1 MPTHTIHYG
10 HIMDGDETVDE
21 VLVMVMRGPRTFTGE
36 DTVEINCHGGTYV
49 VSRVLETVLKA
60 GARPAEPGEFTKRAF
75 LNGKMDLS
83 QAEAVIDV
91 ITSEN
96 EYALQSSISQL
107 KGSVKNRIKEIREK
121 IIYHTAFIE
130 TALDDPEH
138 ISVDGYGEVLKE
150 AAEEVIDQ
158 LKELIDSSDDGR
170 IMKEGIQTVILGK
183 PNAGKS
189 SLLNILAGHDRAIVT
204 DIEGTTRDVLEE
216 QIRLQGLTLN
226 IIDTAGIRQTDDIV
240 EKMGVDKAKEY
251 AKEADLII
259 YVVDASRNLD
269 ENDEKIFD
277 LIYDKRTVI
286 LLNKSDLDTV
296 VTEEMIRERISQ
308 KGVQKQIPVI
318 AISAKEEQGI
328 KELENTVKA
337 MFLKGDL
344 SFNEEVY
351 ITNARQKNA
360 LVNARES
367 MKKVIFS
374 IDAGMPHEEQHHA
387 ADHKGVQDDLKPGHV
402 GLNGDHIVLHGRI
415 RVGCIILVDIIL
427 EVELQEIRRIWQL
440 VGNDRCPAVLGG
452 VSIGAIAVNFCK
464 QAVGCFAGRAGF
476 RQRMFTFFHAHL
488 DNAGVQVQV
497 KVGDLIGFKVPHGFG
512 QHHGA
517 LAGGKQAGIAGD
529 HHECCHH
536 QDSGNDNAAETRFV
550 LQKINSLSK
559 SAKTAGDW
567 LFCQD
572 RILFGIYFRF

>member
-1 MPTHTIHYG
+1 MNQDTIAAISTGMTNSGIGIVRISGSEALEIADRVYKGKETITKVPTHTIHYG
-10 HIMDGDETVDE
+10 HVMDGDETVDE

-150 AAEEVIDQ
+150 AAEEVIGQ

-251 AKEADLII
+251 AKDADLII

-374 IDAGMPHEEQHHA
+374 IDAGMPE
-387 ADHKGVQDDLKPGHV
+387 DFYSIDLMDAYES
-402 GLNGDHIVLHGRI
+402 L
-415 RVGCIILVDIIL
+415 
-427 EVELQEIRRIWQL
+427 
-440 VGNDRCPAVLGG
+440 GNITGE
-452 VSIGAIAVNFCK
+452 SIGEDLVNEIFSKFC
-464 QAVGCFAGRAGF
+464 
-476 RQRMFTFFHAHL
+476 M
-488 DNAGVQVQV
+488 
-497 KVGDLIGFKVPHGFG
+497 
-512 QHHGA
+512 
-517 LAGGKQAGIAGD
+517 GK
-529 HHECCHH
+529 
-536 QDSGNDNAAETRFV
+536 
-550 LQKINSLSK
+550 
-559 SAKTAGDW
+559 
-567 LFCQD
+567 
-572 RILFGIYFRF
+572 

>member
-1 MPTHTIHYG
+1 MNQDTIAAISTGMTNSGIGIVRISGSEALEIADRVYKGKETITEVLTHTIHYG

-286 LLNKSDLDTV
+286 LLDKSDLDTV

-374 IDAGMPHEEQHHA
+374 IDAGMPE
-387 ADHKGVQDDLKPGHV
+387 DFYSIDLMDAYES
-402 GLNGDHIVLHGRI
+402 L
-415 RVGCIILVDIIL
+415 
-427 EVELQEIRRIWQL
+427 
-440 VGNDRCPAVLGG
+440 GNITGE
-452 VSIGAIAVNFCK
+452 SIGEDLVNEIFSKFC
-464 QAVGCFAGRAGF
+464 
-476 RQRMFTFFHAHL
+476 M
-488 DNAGVQVQV
+488 
-497 KVGDLIGFKVPHGFG
+497 
-512 QHHGA
+512 
-517 LAGGKQAGIAGD
+517 GK
-529 HHECCHH
+529 
-536 QDSGNDNAAETRFV
+536 
-550 LQKINSLSK
+550 
-559 SAKTAGDW
+559 
-567 LFCQD
+567 
-572 RILFGIYFRF
+572 

>member
-1 MPTHTIHYG
+1 MNQDTIAAISTGMTNSGIGIVRISGSEALEIADRVYKGKETIAEVPTHTIHYG
-10 HIMDGDETVDE
+10 HVMDGDETVDE

-189 SLLNILAGHDRAIVT
+189 SLLNILAGDDRAIVT

-374 IDAGMPHEEQHHA
+374 IDAGMPE
-387 ADHKGVQDDLKPGHV
+387 DFYSIDLMDAYES
-402 GLNGDHIVLHGRI
+402 L
-415 RVGCIILVDIIL
+415 
-427 EVELQEIRRIWQL
+427 
-440 VGNDRCPAVLGG
+440 GNITGE
-452 VSIGAIAVNFCK
+452 SIGEDLVNEIFSKFC
-464 QAVGCFAGRAGF
+464 
-476 RQRMFTFFHAHL
+476 M
-488 DNAGVQVQV
+488 
-497 KVGDLIGFKVPHGFG
+497 
-512 QHHGA
+512 
-517 LAGGKQAGIAGD
+517 GK
-529 HHECCHH
+529 
-536 QDSGNDNAAETRFV
+536 
-550 LQKINSLSK
+550 
-559 SAKTAGDW
+559 
-567 LFCQD
+567 
-572 RILFGIYFRF
+572 

>member
-1 MPTHTIHYG
+1 MNQDTIAAISTGMTNSGIGIVRISGSEALEIADRVYKGKETIAEVPTHTIHYG
-10 HIMDGDETVDE
+10 HVMDGDETVDE

-240 EKMGVDKAKEY
+240 EKWVSIRRK
-251 AKEADLII
+251 
-259 YVVDASRNLD
+259 NTQ
-269 ENDEKIFD
+269 
-277 LIYDKRTVI
+277 KRQI
-286 LLNKSDLDTV
+286 LLFML
-296 VTEEMIRERISQ
+296 
-308 KGVQKQIPVI
+308 
-318 AISAKEEQGI
+318 
-328 KELENTVKA
+328 
-337 MFLKGDL
+337 
-344 SFNEEVY
+344 
-351 ITNARQKNA
+351 
-360 LVNARES
+360 
-367 MKKVIFS
+367 
-374 IDAGMPHEEQHHA
+374 
-387 ADHKGVQDDLKPGHV
+387 
-402 GLNGDHIVLHGRI
+402 
-415 RVGCIILVDIIL
+415 
-427 EVELQEIRRIWQL
+427 
-440 VGNDRCPAVLGG
+440 
-452 VSIGAIAVNFCK
+452 
-464 QAVGCFAGRAGF
+464 
-476 RQRMFTFFHAHL
+476 
-488 DNAGVQVQV
+488 
-497 KVGDLIGFKVPHGFG
+497 
-512 QHHGA
+512 
-517 LAGGKQAGIAGD
+517 
-529 HHECCHH
+529 
-536 QDSGNDNAAETRFV
+536 
-550 LQKINSLSK
+550 
-559 SAKTAGDW
+559 
-567 LFCQD
+567 
-572 RILFGIYFRF
+572 